1 MAIDAFVD
9 GDQLNSNLTLIANKI
24 RQKLNNNNTLSFPQ
38 DFITSIDQINP
49 YILGTPYF
57 DQNGTFNA
65 SSYNLDGFSEV
76 EINCFPGL
84 ISPIAY
90 DDSSGYV
97 YMQQWRWGGDTVSYS
112 DIYRIEANKSYILL
126 LGGVVGTRFRSIFTT
141 VNILEVP
148 EEDRNSSNYIN
159 GIRVVY
165 IADPEPYASAN
176 FNSTEDGYILV
187 TKDNAGTSGLY
198 SYLIDIQK
206 LVSD

>member
-1 MAIDAFVD
+1 MSTYSFLDSTKLD
-9 GDQLNSNLTLIANKI
+9 SDLTSIANKI
-24 RQKLNNNNTLSFPQ
+24 RQKLSNNNTLSFPQ
-38 DFITSIDQINP
+38 DFITGINQINP
-49 YILGTPYF
+49 YILGTQYF

-65 SSYNLDGFSEV
+65 SNYNLDGFSEV
-76 EINCFPGL
+76 DVNSFPGL

-97 YMQQWRWGGDTVSYS
+97 YGLEWRWGGDTVSYS
-112 DIYRIEANKSYILL
+112 DIYEVEANKSYILL
-126 LGGVVGTRFRSIFTT
+126 LGGVTGTRFRSIFTT

-148 EEDRNSSNYIN
+148 EEDRNPSNYIT

-165 IADPEPYASAN
+165 MADPEPYSSVV

-198 SYLIDIQK
+198 SYLIEIQK
-206 LVSD
+206 LVD